1 MGRMAELAYDQQQ
14 NESGLDLCEA
24 EYYEQERIRQL
35 AGTAAD
41 DILHNNL
48 NRSNNMNP
56 NELNSLS
63 FTELVPTKST
73 YLKKD
78 DVGEDG
84 VILTIKGFT
93 QETIEGDHGD
103 EIKVVMHFVEEGY
116 KPMVLNSTN
125 AAVLGKITGAATAG
139 EARGKQIVVYDD
151 PSVSFGGKV
160 TGGLRIKRVQGAPAP
175 AAPRAAR
182 PAPVA
187 SDPFDDVP
195 Y

>member
-1 MGRMAELAYDQQQ
+1 MDEIWQEQVERSD
-14 NESGLDLCEA
+14 ESGIDLCEA
-24 EYYEQERIRQL
+24 WHYEQERIRQL
-35 AGTAAD
+35 AGTAQPVVAHQPQQE
-41 DILHNNL
+41 I
-48 NRSNNMNP
+48 NMNQD
-56 NELNSLS
+56 LNSLS
-63 FTELVPTKST
+63 FTQLVPTQSKF
-73 YLKKD
+73 LKKD

-103 EIKVVMHFVEEGY
+103 ETKVVMHFVEEGY

-182 PAPVA
+182 PAPVDA
-187 SDPFDDVP
+187 FDQTPF
-195 Y
+195 